1 MKKSEHDKLD
11 HERLVT
17 IYKTGNEA
25 IVVLVKSMLDEAEI
39 QYLVTGEG
47 LQGLLGVGVIGTG
60 FNPLTGPVQIKVMP
74 EDEEYARE
82 LLKDINENTGAED
95 EEKEQ

>member
-1 MKKSEHDKLD
+1 MDNSEQDKLD

-25 IVVLVKSMLDEAEI
+25 IISLIKSLLDEAGI
-39 QYLVTGEG
+39 KFLITNEG
-47 LQGLLGVGVIGTG
+47 VQDLLGVGIIGTG
-60 FNPLTGPVQIKVMP
+60 FNPLTGPVNVKVMP

-82 LLKDINENTGAED
+82 LLKTVSENSGTGD
-95 EEKEQ
+95 KESGT